1 MKKYQTPLTELLP
14 YEVEYKLMDA
24 SLVDE
29 WSTGGGD
36 DLTF

>member
-1 MKKYQTPLTELLP
+1 MKQYQTPLTELLR
-14 YEVEYKLMDA
+14 EELEFKIMDA

-29 WSTGGGD
+29 WSTGGD